1 MKSDSISAS
10 SAPSSRNMATRNRTR
25 PLETVYAF
33 RPVHLPPGKEANK
46 TFRRPPGANARRR
59 GSFWASPSP
68 SSRIACS
75 SEAMTSSISIRSW
88 TSLSRKI
95 SATAGRIAV
104 RDVTPPK
111 RLASSRPRRPGACGA
126 EAGVDSC
133 ARSVTNHGA
142 LPRVLVVSLAP
153 AADGAK
159 YASALGVVTSMSQA
173 RPLNVGLIGLG
184 TVGSQIAERMLT
196 WGPQLSRRAGV
207 ELCLQ
212 KVLVR
217 DVTKRRTIDISPDLL
232 TADPDAILDDP
243 KVEVVMEV
251 AGGDEPMRSY
261 IERAIQAGKHVITP
275 NKVVMAKHG
284 PQLLGPAAEKNV
296 DVYFEAAVGGG
307 IPLISTFRTDLQ
319 ANRIESVSAV
329 INGTTNYVLGR
340 MASQGMTMADA
351 LREAQDAGYAEADP
365 TDDIGGYDA
374 TYKLAI
380 LASIAYEIKVRPN
393 EIYREGIEGVEPV
406 DFRYARELGFAIKLI
421 AHTQRHPGRI
431 EARVHPAMVSLD
443 HPLARVE
450 GAENAVFVEGD
461 LVGKVLLM
469 GQGAGGR
476 PTASA
481 VVGDLIDL
489 ARSIRR
495 GVQSRPSFS
504 FDDRIGVVPIGEVK
518 TRAYYRIRVDDR
530 PGVLAAIGQVF
541 AEEGVS
547 ISSFIQKAAWSH
559 DMTAELV
566 VTTHPSLDASLQK
579 ARERMERL
587 EPVHAVSSFL
597 RVF

>member
-1 MKSDSISAS
+1 MAS
-10 SAPSSRNMATRNRTR
+10 
-25 PLETVYAF
+25 
-33 RPVHLPPGKEANK
+33 
-46 TFRRPPGANARRR
+46 
-59 GSFWASPSP
+59 
-68 SSRIACS
+68 
-75 SEAMTSSISIRSW
+75 
-88 TSLSRKI
+88 
-95 SATAGRIAV
+95 
-104 RDVTPPK
+104 
-111 RLASSRPRRPGACGA
+111 
-126 EAGVDSC
+126 
-133 ARSVTNHGA
+133 
-142 LPRVLVVSLAP
+142 
-153 AADGAK
+153 
-159 YASALGVVTSMSQA
+159 

-184 TVGSQIAERMLT
+184 TVGSQVADRMLS

-207 ELCLQ
+207 ELCL
-212 KVLVR
+212 KSVLVR
-217 DVTKRRTIDISPDLL
+217 DLAKRRPIEISPGLL
-232 TADPDAILDDP
+232 TTDASQILDDP
-243 KVEVVMEV
+243 TVEVLIEV

-261 IERAIQAGKHVITP
+261 IEQAIQSGKHVITA

-284 PQLLGPAAEKNV
+284 PELLDVAAEKNV

-307 IPLISTFRTDLQ
+307 IPLISAFRTDLQ
-319 ANRIESVSAV
+319 ANRIERVSAV

-340 MASQGMTMADA
+340 MASTGLAMSDA
-351 LREAQDAGYAEADP
+351 VREAQEAGYAEADP
-365 TDDIGGYDA
+365 TDDIGGFDA

-380 LASIAYEIKVRPN
+380 LASIAYEIKVRPG
-393 EIYREGIEGVEPV
+393 EIYREGIDGIEPV
-406 DFRYARELGFAIKLI
+406 DFRYARELGYAIKLI
-421 AHTQRHPGRI
+421 AHTQRHPGRV
-431 EARVHPAMVSLD
+431 EARVHPAMIPLD

-461 LVGKVLLM
+461 LVGQVLLV

-504 FDDRIGVVPIGEVK
+504 FDDRIGVIPIGEVK

-530 PGVLAAIGQVF
+530 AGVLAAIGQVF

-547 ISSFIQKAAWSH
+547 ISSFIQKDAWSH
-559 DMTAELV
+559 DHTAELV
-566 VTTHPSLDASLQK
+566 VTTHPSLDSSLQK
-579 ARERMERL
+579 ARERMAQL

>member
-1 MKSDSISAS
+1 
-10 SAPSSRNMATRNRTR
+10 
-25 PLETVYAF
+25 
-33 RPVHLPPGKEANK
+33 
-46 TFRRPPGANARRR
+46 
-59 GSFWASPSP
+59 
-68 SSRIACS
+68 
-75 SEAMTSSISIRSW
+75 
-88 TSLSRKI
+88 
-95 SATAGRIAV
+95 
-104 RDVTPPK
+104 
-111 RLASSRPRRPGACGA
+111 
-126 EAGVDSC
+126 
-133 ARSVTNHGA
+133 
-142 LPRVLVVSLAP
+142 
-153 AADGAK
+153 
-159 YASALGVVTSMSQA
+159 MSQA

-217 DVTKRRTIDISPDLL
+217 DVAKRRSIDISPDLL
-232 TADPDAILDDP
+232 TADPDEILDDP

-261 IERAIQAGKHVITP
+261 IERAIQAGKHVITA

-284 PQLLGPAAEKNV
+284 PELLDQAAEKNV

-340 MASQGMTMADA
+340 MATGLSMADA
-351 LREAQDAGYAEADP
+351 VREAQDAGYAEADP
-365 TDDIGGYDA
+365 TEDVGGYDA

-380 LASIAYEIKVRPN
+380 LASIAYEIK
-393 EIYREGIEGVEPV
+393 
-406 DFRYARELGFAIKLI
+406 
-421 AHTQRHPGRI
+421 
-431 EARVHPAMVSLD
+431 
-443 HPLARVE
+443 
-450 GAENAVFVEGD
+450 
-461 LVGKVLLM
+461 
-469 GQGAGGR
+469 
-476 PTASA
+476 
-481 VVGDLIDL
+481 
-489 ARSIRR
+489 IRR

-547 ISSFIQKAAWSH
+547 ISSFIQKDAWSH

-566 VTTHPSLDASLQK
+566 VTTHPSLDASLQN

>member
-1 MKSDSISAS
+1 
-10 SAPSSRNMATRNRTR
+10 MA
-25 PLETVYAF
+25 
-33 RPVHLPPGKEANK
+33 
-46 TFRRPPGANARRR
+46 
-59 GSFWASPSP
+59 
-68 SSRIACS
+68 
-75 SEAMTSSISIRSW
+75 
-88 TSLSRKI
+88 
-95 SATAGRIAV
+95 
-104 RDVTPPK
+104 
-111 RLASSRPRRPGACGA
+111 
-126 EAGVDSC
+126 
-133 ARSVTNHGA
+133 
-142 LPRVLVVSLAP
+142 
-153 AADGAK
+153 
-159 YASALGVVTSMSQA
+159 A

-184 TVGSQIAERMLT
+184 TVGSQVADRMLS

-207 ELCLQ
+207 ELCLR

-217 DVTKRRTIDISPDLL
+217 EVSKRRTIEISNDVL
-232 TADPDAILDDP
+232 TADPADVLDDP
-243 KVEVVMEV
+243 AIEVVIEV

-261 IERAIQAGKHVITP
+261 IERAIQAGKHVITA
-275 NKVVMAKHG
+275 NKVVMARHG
-284 PQLLGPAAEKNV
+284 PELLDQAAEKNV

-319 ANRIESVSAV
+319 ANRIEAVSAV
-329 INGTTNYVLGR
+329 INGTTTNYVLGR

-351 LREAQDAGYAEADP
+351 LREAQEAGYAEADP

-380 LASIAYEIKVRPN
+380 LASIAYEIKVRPDD
-393 EIYREGIEGVEPV
+393 IYREGIEGIEPI

-431 EARVHPAMVSLD
+431 EARVHPAMVPLD

-461 LVGKVLLM
+461 LVAHVLLV

-504 FDDRIGVVPIGEVK
+504 FDDRIGVIPIGEVK
-518 TRAYYRIRVDDR
+518 TRAYYRVRVADQ

-547 ISSFIQKAAWSH
+547 ISSFIQKDAWSH
-559 DMTAELV
+559 DQTAELV
-566 VTTHPSLDASLQK
+566 VTTHPSLDASLQR
-579 ARERMERL
+579 ARERMARL

>member
-1 MKSDSISAS
+1 M
-10 SAPSSRNMATRNRTR
+10 
-25 PLETVYAF
+25 TVT
-33 RPVHLPPGKEANK
+33 K
-46 TFRRPPGANARRR
+46 
-59 GSFWASPSP
+59 
-68 SSRIACS
+68 
-75 SEAMTSSISIRSW
+75 
-88 TSLSRKI
+88 
-95 SATAGRIAV
+95 
-104 RDVTPPK
+104 
-111 RLASSRPRRPGACGA
+111 
-126 EAGVDSC
+126 
-133 ARSVTNHGA
+133 
-142 LPRVLVVSLAP
+142 
-153 AADGAK
+153 
-159 YASALGVVTSMSQA
+159 

-184 TVGSQIAERMLT
+184 TVGSQVADRMLS

-207 ELCLQ
+207 ELCLK

-217 DVTKRRTIDISPDLL
+217 DVAKRRAIEVSGDLL
-232 TADPDAILDDP
+232 TADASEVLDDRAI
-243 KVEVVMEV
+243 EVVIEV
-251 AGGDEPMRSY
+251 AGGDEPVRSY
-261 IERAIQAGKHVITP
+261 LERAIQSGKHVITA

-284 PQLLGPAAEKNV
+284 PQLLDQAAEKNV

-340 MASQGMTMADA
+340 MASTGLSMADA

-365 TDDIGGYDA
+365 TDDVGGFDA

-380 LASIAYEIKVRPN
+380 LASIAYEIKVRPD
-393 EIYREGIEGVEPV
+393 ESYREGIAGIEPV
-406 DFRYARELGFAIKLI
+406 DFRYARELGYAIKLV
-421 AHTQRHPGRI
+421 AHTQRHTGRV
-431 EARVHPAMVSLD
+431 EARVHPALIPLD

-450 GAENAVFVEGD
+450 GAENAVFVAGD

-504 FDDRIGVVPIGEVK
+504 FDDRIGVVPIGEVQ
-518 TRAYYRIRVDDR
+518 TRAYYRLHVDDK

-547 ISSFIQKAAWSH
+547 ISSFIQKDAWSH
-559 DMTAELV
+559 DMTVELV
-566 VTTHPSLDASLQK
+566 VTTHPSLDASLQN
-579 ARERMERL
+579 ARERMARL
-587 EPVHAVSSFL
+587 EAVRAVSSFL

>member
-1 MKSDSISAS
+1 
-10 SAPSSRNMATRNRTR
+10 MA
-25 PLETVYAF
+25 
-33 RPVHLPPGKEANK
+33 
-46 TFRRPPGANARRR
+46 
-59 GSFWASPSP
+59 
-68 SSRIACS
+68 
-75 SEAMTSSISIRSW
+75 
-88 TSLSRKI
+88 
-95 SATAGRIAV
+95 
-104 RDVTPPK
+104 VT
-111 RLASSRPRRPGACGA
+111 
-126 EAGVDSC
+126 
-133 ARSVTNHGA
+133 T
-142 LPRVLVVSLAP
+142 
-153 AADGAK
+153 
-159 YASALGVVTSMSQA
+159 

-184 TVGSQIAERMLT
+184 TVGSQVADRMLS

-207 ELCLQ
+207 ELCLR

-217 DVTKRRTIDISPDLL
+217 EVSKRRTIEISNDVL
-232 TADPDAILDDP
+232 TADPADVLDDP
-243 KVEVVMEV
+243 TMEVVIEV

-261 IERAIQAGKHVITP
+261 IERAIQAGKHVITA
-275 NKVVMAKHG
+275 NKVVMARHG
-284 PQLLGPAAEKNV
+284 PELLDQAAEKNV

-319 ANRIESVSAV
+319 ANRIEAVSAV

-351 LREAQDAGYAEADP
+351 LREAQEAGYAEADP

-380 LASIAYEIKVRPN
+380 LASIAYEIKVRPDD
-393 EIYREGIEGVEPV
+393 IYREGIEGIEPI

-431 EARVHPAMVSLD
+431 EARVHPAMVPLD

-461 LVGKVLLM
+461 LVAQVLLV

-504 FDDRIGVVPIGEVK
+504 FDDRVGVIPIGEVK

-530 PGVLAAIGQVF
+530 PGVLAALGQVF

-547 ISSFIQKAAWSH
+547 ISSLIQKDAWM
-559 DMTAELV
+559 DEQTAELV
-566 VTTHPSLDASLQK
+566 VTTHPAPDASLQK
-579 ARERMERL
+579 ARDRIAKL
-587 EPVHAVSSFL
+587 PPVHAVSSFL

>member
-1 MKSDSISAS
+1 
-10 SAPSSRNMATRNRTR
+10 MA
-25 PLETVYAF
+25 
-33 RPVHLPPGKEANK
+33 
-46 TFRRPPGANARRR
+46 
-59 GSFWASPSP
+59 
-68 SSRIACS
+68 
-75 SEAMTSSISIRSW
+75 
-88 TSLSRKI
+88 
-95 SATAGRIAV
+95 
-104 RDVTPPK
+104 
-111 RLASSRPRRPGACGA
+111 
-126 EAGVDSC
+126 
-133 ARSVTNHGA
+133 
-142 LPRVLVVSLAP
+142 
-153 AADGAK
+153 
-159 YASALGVVTSMSQA
+159 A

-184 TVGSQIAERMLT
+184 TVGAHVADRMLT

-207 ELCLQ
+207 ELCLR

-217 DVTKRRTIDISPDLL
+217 DVNKRRALEIDHGLL
-232 TADPDAILDDP
+232 TVDPSELLEDPAI
-243 KVEVVMEV
+243 EVLIEV

-261 IERAIQAGKHVITP
+261 LERAIAAGKHVITA
-275 NKVVMAKHG
+275 NKVVMARHG
-284 PQLLGPAAEKNV
+284 PELLDAAAERNV

-319 ANRIESVSAV
+319 ANRIERVSAV

-340 MASQGMTMADA
+340 MASAGLSLADA
-351 LREAQDAGYAEADP
+351 VAEAQAAGYAEADP

-380 LASIAYEIKVRPN
+380 LSSIAYEIKVRPD

-406 DFRYARELGFAIKLI
+406 DFRYARELGYAIKLI
-421 AHTQRHPGRI
+421 AHSQRHPGRV
-431 EARVHPAMVSLD
+431 EARVHPAMVPLD

-461 LVGKVLLM
+461 LVGQVLLV

-504 FDDRIGVVPIGEVK
+504 FDDRIGVIPMDDVK
-518 TRAYYRIRVDDR
+518 TRAYYRIRVEDR
-530 PGVLAAIGQVF
+530 AGVVAAIGQVF
-541 AEEGVS
+541 AEEAVS
-547 ISSFIQKAAWSH
+547 ISSFIQKDAWSH
-559 DMTAELV
+559 DQTVELV
-566 VTTHPSLDASLQK
+566 VTTHPSLEASLQR
-579 ARERMERL
+579 ARRRMAEL
-587 EPVHAVSSFL
+587 PPVRAVSSFL

>member
-1 MKSDSISAS
+1 
-10 SAPSSRNMATRNRTR
+10 
-25 PLETVYAF
+25 
-33 RPVHLPPGKEANK
+33 
-46 TFRRPPGANARRR
+46 
-59 GSFWASPSP
+59 
-68 SSRIACS
+68 
-75 SEAMTSSISIRSW
+75 
-88 TSLSRKI
+88 
-95 SATAGRIAV
+95 
-104 RDVTPPK
+104 
-111 RLASSRPRRPGACGA
+111 
-126 EAGVDSC
+126 
-133 ARSVTNHGA
+133 
-142 LPRVLVVSLAP
+142 
-153 AADGAK
+153 
-159 YASALGVVTSMSQA
+159 MS

-184 TVGSQIAERMLT
+184 TVGSQVADRMLS

-207 ELCLQ
+207 ELCL
-212 KVLVR
+212 KRVLVR
-217 DVTKRRTIDISPDLL
+217 DLAKRRPIEISPDLL
-232 TADPDAILDDP
+232 TTDASQILDDP
-243 KVEVVMEV
+243 SVEVLIEV

-261 IERAIQAGKHVITP
+261 IEHAIQSGKHVITA

-284 PQLLGPAAEKNV
+284 PELLDQAAEKNV

-307 IPLISTFRTDLQ
+307 IPLISAFRTDLQ
-319 ANRIESVSAV
+319 ANRIERVSAV

-340 MASQGMTMADA
+340 MASTGLAMSDA
-351 LREAQDAGYAEADP
+351 VREAQEAGYAEADP

-380 LASIAYEIKVRPN
+380 LASIAYEIKVRPG
-393 EIYREGIEGVEPV
+393 EIYREGIDGIEPV
-406 DFRYARELGFAIKLI
+406 DFRYARELGYAIKLI

-431 EARVHPAMVSLD
+431 EARVHPAMIPLD

-461 LVGKVLLM
+461 LVGQVLLV

-504 FDDRIGVVPIGEVK
+504 FDDRIGVIPIGEVK
-518 TRAYYRIRVDDR
+518 TRAFYRIRVEDR
-530 PGVLAAIGQVF
+530 AGVLAAIGQVF

-547 ISSFIQKAAWSH
+547 ISSFIQKDAWSH
-559 DMTAELV
+559 DHTAELV

-579 ARERMERL
+579 ARERMAKL